1 MVDVK
6 GWALICDSSSSGTL
20 RALNAARAV
29 MKAVKTMTRRLA
41 LCVCVRVCACVCV
54 YARACVRVCVRA
66 GVCACV
72 WLVYVY
78 VRVCVFTLYLPLN
91 SSYYIW

>member
-54 YARACVRVCVRA
+54 CVRACVCVSISTA
-66 GVCACV
+66 SQID
-72 WLVYVY
+72 
-78 VRVCVFTLYLPLN
+78 T
-91 SSYYIW
+91 